1 MYKEVE
7 ESSKKRQIS
16 VNSVLKVLGVSSS
29 GYYDYLKRQ
38 DSNQKIR
45 KQQIKQEIIEI
56 YNESKQIYGAPKIT
70 SILRSR
76 GYVIAEKTVGNYMR
90 ELGIKAIWVSPYK
103 RTTIDPD
110 FDNKLKNILDRN
122 FSPNAPNTVWV
133 TDITYVWTVSGFV
146 YLTTVMD
153 LFSRRVIGW
162 HLSDTLCVEGVLRA
176 INKAKSSR
184 KLDTPIIIHSDRGV
198 QYVSKAYIDATPA
211 GKFIRSYSKKGTPWD
226 NAVIESFHALI
237 KREWLNRFVIR
248 HISHAHELIFEYVEA
263 FYNTKR
269 IHSYCEMSSPYD
281 FEDKYVG

>member
-1 MYKEVE
+1 M
-7 ESSKKRQIS
+7 
-16 VNSVLKVLGVSSS
+16 LKILGVSSS

-45 KQQIKQEIIEI
+45 KQQIKQEIIKI

-70 SILRSR
+70 SILRKR
-76 GYVIAEKTVGNYMR
+76 GHTIAEKTVGNYMR

-110 FDNKLKNILDRN
+110 FDSKLRNILDRN

-153 LFSRRVIGW
+153 LFSRKVIGW
-162 HLSDTLCVEGVLRA
+162 HLSDTLSTQGVLRA
-176 INKAKSSR
+176 ISKAKSSR
-184 KLDTPIIIHSDRGV
+184 KIESPIIIHSDRGV
-198 QYVSKAYIDATPA
+198 QYVSKAYIEATPA
-211 GKFIRSYSKKGTPWD
+211 GKFIRSYSQKGTPWD

-248 HISHAHELIFEYVEA
+248 HISHAHELIFEYIEA
-263 FYNTKR
+263 FYNTNR
-269 IHSYCEMSSPYD
+269 IHSHCEMSSPYD
-281 FEDKYVG
+281 FEDRQVV